1 MSSSE
6 SGMAGTDT
14 ADPIIAGGNGPTI
27 GGRGVAYCMSGAG
40 DDRIWN
46 LGGGNTTYG
55 DAGDDTPHP
64 APSHPQYRLWHMW
77 HRTMQNAPLAVRPCS
92 IRTVPSLFTV

>member
-27 GGRGVAYCMSGAG
+27 EGRGVAYCMSGAG
-40 DDRIWN
+40 DDQIWN

-55 DAGDDTPHP
+55 DAGDDTPYAGP
-64 APSHPQYRLWHMW
+64 G
-77 HRTMQNAPLAVRPCS
+77 TD
-92 IRTVPSLFTV
+92 TVYGGPGTDTIKSGESDTVHDDDDSDGDGQ